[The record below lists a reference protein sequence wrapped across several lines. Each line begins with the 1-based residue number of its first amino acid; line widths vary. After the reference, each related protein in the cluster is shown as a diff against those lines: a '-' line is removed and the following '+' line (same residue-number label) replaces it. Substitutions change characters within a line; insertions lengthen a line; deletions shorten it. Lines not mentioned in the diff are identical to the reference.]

1 MLAAWTIHSEADPR
15 SSESGDA
22 VPTGASAAGKTPP
35 SSLLSTT
42 FLMCRYFPTRNQYYP
57 PFLFF
62 FFNLFCLFIIFGC
75 VGSSLLRGLLSLRS
89 TGSRHAGS
97 VVVAHWLSR
106 SAACGIFP
114 DQGSNPCPLH
124 WQADS

>member
-62 FFNLFCLFIIFGC
+62 FLIYFVYLLFLA
-75 VGSSLLRGLLSLRS
+75 VLGLHCCA
-89 TGSRHAGS
+89 GFSR
-97 VVVAHWLSR
+97 
-106 SAACGIFP
+106 CGARAL
-114 DQGSNPCPLH
+114 GM
-124 WQADS
+124 QAQ